1 MSTITAAEY
10 PIYAMVRQNLYEYCL
25 LTKSLLEKT
34 SFTLSWHKKGNH
46 SICIGCPV
54 RTTRI

>member
-25 LTKSLLEKT
+25 LTKS
-34 SFTLSWHKKGNH
+34 FTRENKFYIILTQK
-46 SICIGCPV
+46 
-54 RTTRI
+54 R